1 MSHNVRLHKGFT
13 LIELLIVIAI
23 IAILVAG
30 VIIGLNPAR
39 QFSLARNSQRWS
51 HANAFLNAVS
61 QNMVDNRGTFTCAA
75 AGALPAVATVMGS
88 GAGEYNICSCLVP
101 TYLSALPFDPSTGS
115 YTDCA
120 TNATGYNISREAASG
135 RITIAA
141 PGAEVG
147 AAISVTR

>member
-1 MSHNVRLHKGFT
+1 MAHRARLHQGFT

-61 QNMVDNRGTFTCAA
+61 QNMVDNRGVFTCA
-75 AGALPAVATVMGS
+75 AGALPAVATAMGS
-88 GAGEYNICSCLVP
+88 GVGEYNICGCLVP

-120 TNATGYNISREAASG
+120 TNSTGYSVARDATTG
-135 RITIAA
+135 RVTIAA
-141 PGAEVG
+141 PGAEVS
-147 AAISVTR
+147 ASISATR